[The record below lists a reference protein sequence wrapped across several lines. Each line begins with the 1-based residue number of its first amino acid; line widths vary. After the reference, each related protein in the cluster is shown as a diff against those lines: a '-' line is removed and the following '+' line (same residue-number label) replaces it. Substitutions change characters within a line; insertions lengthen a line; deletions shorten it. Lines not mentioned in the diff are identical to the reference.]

1 MRQRVSITPTF
12 AVAIVQTFNPKC
24 RTSAC
29 SKVIGY
35 FAFSSPTE
43 VICDGE
49 ACVIAGSER
58 AMRDYLEFCSSGSAK
73 RTTIKKTRLSD
84 IIQVMKSGAP
94 YAFDERSYNRFYPLA
109 NKCGFS

>member
-1 MRQRVSITPTF
+1 MSIE
-12 AVAIVQTFNPKC
+12 ID
-24 RTSAC
+24 

-43 VICDGE
+43 VVCDGE

-58 AMRDYLEFCSSGSAK
+58 AMRDYLEFGSSCSAK

-84 IIQVMKSGAP
+84 IIQGMKLGAP

-109 NKCGFS
+109 NKCGFSLKEEDFSATTETGRHFVVVRP